1 MDLPQNSDEQNPSE
15 AVRALPPVTPPST
28 LPSQPNA
35 AGKSTLYLGA
45 FQVLA
50 VPFDGSN
57 LPAMMPS
64 LIPSAAAT
72 QGRRK

>member
-1 MDLPQNSDEQNPSE
+1 MEVPQNSDEQNPSE
-15 AVRALPPVTPPST
+15 AARALPSMTPPTS
-28 LPSQPNA
+28 LSLKPNA

-64 LIPSAAAT
+64 LIPIPAA
-72 QGRRK
+72 QGKRK